1 MLPSLDPVKD
11 KDDSH
16 RQYPGGLPFVL
27 SLPLEIRE
35 RIYHKV
41 LPTSTCL
48 RIDHLEDRPNSTR
61 GIRLQSDGPL
71 VDLSYCTLS
80 HHRNA
85 ENRLVACDCLFW
97 QGKYPLKEGILW
109 TSRAVQ
115 ADALAFV
122 FRENTLAVGHNIYR
136 GGLKHYPH
144 LLGPWTGEVRS
155 ILLKESIYNARRQI
169 DPIGREDILRLA
181 EGFSTVTSVLVCV
194 TICGWAHQ
202 ALKFDE
208 EYILR
213 LFRVLAEWKLQKV
226 DVELSRSGNYTSM
239 RSDLVYLRD
248 LERRC
253 LEELETTRLAES

>member
-1 MLPSLDPVKD
+1 MLPSRELVKD
-11 KDDSH
+11 KDDSRH
-16 RQYPGGLPFVL
+16 QHSGGLPFVL

-35 RIYHKV
+35 RIYQKV
-41 LPTSTCL
+41 VPTSTCL

-61 GIRLQSDGPL
+61 GIRLQSNGPL
-71 VDLSYCTLS
+71 VDFSYCTLS

-97 QGKYPLKEGILW
+97 HGKYPLNHGILW
-109 TSRAVQ
+109 TSQAVQ
-115 ADALAFV
+115 ADALAFM

-181 EGFSTVTSVLVCV
+181 EGFSNVTSVLVCV

-202 ALKFDE
+202 ALKLDE
-208 EYILR
+208 ECILR
-213 LFRVLAEWKLQKV
+213 LFRVLAKWKLQKV
-226 DVELSRSGNYTSM
+226 EVELSRSGKQTPS
-239 RSDLVYLRD
+239 RSDRVYLRN
-248 LERRC
+248 LEKRC
-253 LEELETTRLAES
+253 LKELETTRQAES